1 MQGRLVSK
9 SARWRLCSGETFLVM
24 YLREPVSMRCVRA
37 RLFKQLGCARRH
49 KSRLT
54 QGLTSEVPLVR
65 AFATRAQWGVVRL
78 VPQQSGVLY
87 RLFARAT
94 TVRAY
99 LRIRQN
105 LQVRRDSVRASLSP
119 HLRTCGLSHARNLV
133 QIEVIDAN

>member
-54 QGLTSEVPLVR
+54 SEVPLPLVR

>member
-1 MQGRLVSK
+1 M
-9 SARWRLCSGETFLVM
+9 M

-54 QGLTSEVPLVR
+54 SVLVTGKTFRDKGQQGVAL
-65 AFATRAQWGVVRL
+65 L

-133 QIEVIDAN
+133 QIEVIDVN